1 MADPPVKMGG
11 FKLSLAGAKSK
22 SAPKKATSH
31 LAKRPKLDLGD
42 EEPED
47 TNTKQEISGFDIAQ
61 GGAVELNGKP
71 KEAKKV
77 LVIPAQ
83 PNKNWRDEARRR
95 HAERT
100 GHGLQVVEEKEGP
113 KLQYGL
119 IVAKNDAV
127 EETDGDAAME
137 DAPPVVVDD
146 GLTAEERL
154 EKRAVDA
161 LLNDKTPADITT
173 IAMSE
178 EALFAKELAEAP
190 EAPTLSAYEATPID
204 GFGAALLR
212 GMGWKDGEELGRNKG
227 AAVKPREVK
236 PRPAL
241 LGIGAKAEAEVGLET
256 VWEKGKPKR
265 KTAQTYTPVALRNK
279 KTGELVTEEE
289 LKERLERQKLDE
301 EKQRKESRMKTF
313 ELEDEPRDRKTRPE
327 TRNKDDR
334 RRDKTE
340 DDDSRTDR
348 RLKDR
353 SRDDRRRDDAHD
365 TRRREKRTDRRDRER
380 SYSPDQRSRDK
391 RRERSRSPDDRR
403 TKDRRRERSRS
414 RDSNDRRRDK
424 DRSEPHRDSDD
435 GRKRRRDA
443 DDEREGRKRRYR
455 DERDERS
462 RR

>member
-11 FKLSLAGAKSK
+11 FKLSLAGAKNK
-22 SAPKKATSH
+22 AAPKKATSH

-61 GGAVELNGKP
+61 GGAVELNGKK
-71 KEAKKV
+71 KEEKTV
-77 LVIPAQ
+77 RVIAAQ
-83 PNKNWRDEARRR
+83 ANKNWREEARRR

-100 GHGLQVVEEKEGP
+100 GHGVQVGEEKEVVG
-113 KLQYGL
+113 LQYGL
-119 IVAKNDAV
+119 TIVKKDAV
-127 EETDGDAAME
+127 EETDGDAVME
-137 DAPPVVVDD
+137 DVAPVVVDD
-146 GLTAEERL
+146 GLTDEQRL

-161 LLNDKTPADITT
+161 LLNDKAPADITT

-178 EALFAKELAEAP
+178 EAVFAKELAEAP
-190 EAPTLSAYEATPID
+190 DAPTLSAYEATPID

-265 KTAQTYTPVALRNK
+265 KTAQTYNPVALRNK

-301 EKQRKESRMKTF
+301 ERERKESRMKTF
-313 ELEDEPRDRKTRPE
+313 ELEDEPREKKSRAPDRK
-327 TRNKDDR
+327 KDDR
-334 RRDKTE
+334 RRDKDE
-340 DDDSRTDR
+340 QDDYRSDR
-348 RLKDR
+348 KLKDR
-353 SRDDRRRDDAHD
+353 ARDDRRDDD
-365 TRRREKRTDRRDRER
+365 VDDRRREKRRDRRER
-380 SYSPDQRSRDK
+380 SYSPDSRSKDK
-391 RRERSRSPDDRR
+391 RRERSRSPEDRR
-403 TKDRRRERSRS
+403 SKDRRRERERSRS
-414 RDSNDRRRDK
+414 RDSKDRRREKERRDGSR
-424 DRSEPHRDSDD
+424 DRHRDSDD
-435 GRKRRRDA
+435 GRKRRREY
-443 DDEREGRKRRYR
+443 DDEREERKRRYR
-455 DERDERS
+455 DERS